1 VESYVQLY
9 RARLRSDV
17 IGVDADALAA
27 LAAYDWPGNVRELIN
42 AIERAVLMTAGPRIS
57 LADLPESIRRFSPAT
72 QGPDGGG
79 GLVVL
84 TARGVESWGDR
95 PWREVRRQVL
105 EDAERRYLGEVLA
118 LSAGRISEAA
128 RRAGMAPRSLFEK
141 MRRYGLRKED
151 FRQSPR
157 PAEEIPAR

>member
-1 VESYVQLY
+1 VV
-9 RARLRSDV
+9 
-17 IGVDADALAA
+17 GVDSDALAA

-57 LADLPESIRRFSPAT
+57 LVDLPDSIRRFAPVT
-72 QGPDGGG
+72 QALDSDGGLAVSGPRG
-79 GLVVL
+79 G
-84 TARGVESWGDR
+84 ESWGDH

-105 EDAERRYLGEVLA
+105 EEAERRYLAEVLA
-118 LSAGRISEAA
+118 LSEGRIGEAA

-151 FRQSPR
+151 FRESPR
-157 PAEEIPAR
+157 PTEETPGR